1 MNSYIEN
8 LNEIMKPYFEKINE
22 INDVEISREQE
33 KNEIYNSFEN
43 QILEINGNINILKNR
58 ILRINENKEIEIT
71 KYIENLVSVNPTIS
85 EDYINRTKKGLEDEY
100 KKQEDSFVNEINEL
114 KRKREEL
121 EKNRLEKISEIDSRP
136 NYIRVY
142 QYELGFVKDELRKQL
157 YQEKRKIELE
167 LEEENLNHE
176 RLIMELSNL
185 PKENE
190 TDDLDGLYS
199 KRKELF
205 DKSHK
210 SIEKTNELRSALDKI
225 SKYWKLVS
233 PENDKYINLLPWER
247 VEYER
252 RLKEKEEEFLDYETD
267 YQVKLDEYNKLLEMY
282 EEDFDRLTEMYQKLD
297 KEEITFQEYDKFSS
311 YMLERYKDLDNKH
324 KEINELYE
332 QTKDLVSKNKKWH
345 PTLTKEQIEELKSKG
360 INKPEGF
367 LYEEFLKEQ
376 GLNNDSIIGP
386 IPPTN
391 MYGIGEIKKEKEEE
405 EQEIKIEHKPKLTW
419 KTALSVAA
427 GIGIGATVFFT
438 SGPVGVVVMNAVAG
452 LTKTYISKKRSQ
464 AKSKRLSGEI
474 EISEFQ
480 VPKGKLKTALFR
492 LKQYLKSEEGLRD
505 MSWLLTSA
513 IITGT
518 SLTIIDSISNA
529 IEASKTTPEPSSDTG
544 TTVENIPETSPDT
557 LIESTTNTTPA
568 VEPVSEYSISVGE
581 SVDGYNI
588 TTGYDTANYAINN
601 VHAENLLTQY
611 GDGATI
617 KEFVTTTGEHFKS
630 GTLQEIMNKTGL
642 SADKISARLITSK
655 GGEYAWVSGEQL
667 KQVVS
672 TVAGKVL

>member
-8 LNEIMKPYFEKINE
+8 LNEIMKPYFEKIDE
-22 INDVEISREQE
+22 INNIELSREKE
-33 KNEIYNSFEN
+33 KTDIYDSFEN
-43 QILEINGNINILKNR
+43 QISEINNNINILKKR
-58 ILRINENKEIEIT
+58 ILRINENKESEINN
-71 KYIENLVSVNPTIS
+71 YIENLVSINPNVS
-85 EDYINRTKKGLEDEY
+85 EDYINTTKKSLEEEY

-114 KRKREEL
+114 KRKRENL
-121 EKNRLEKISEIDSRP
+121 EKVRLEKISEIDLRP

-142 QYELGFVKDELRKQL
+142 QYELGFVKDDLRKQL

-176 RLIMELSNL
+176 RLMMELSSL
-185 PKENE
+185 PKESE

-205 DKSHK
+205 EKSHN
-210 SIEKTNELRSALDKI
+210 SIEKMNELRSALDKI
-225 SKYWKLVS
+225 NEYWKLVS
-233 PENDKYINLLPWER
+233 PENDKYINLSPWEKD
-247 VEYER
+247 EYER

-267 YQVKLDEYNKLLEMY
+267 YQSRLDEYNKLLEMY
-282 EEDFDRLTEMYQKLD
+282 EEDFDRLTEMYEKLE
-297 KEEITFQEYDKFSS
+297 KEEITFEEYDKFSS
-311 YMLERYKDLDNKH
+311 YMLNRYQYLDNEYK
-324 KEINELYE
+324 KINELYE
-332 QTKDLVSKNKKWH
+332 ETKDLVSKNKKWH
-345 PTLTKEQIEELKSKG
+345 PSLTKQQIEELKSKG
-360 INKPEGF
+360 INKPEGL
-367 LYEEFLKEQ
+367 LYEEYLKEQ
-376 GLNNDSIIGP
+376 GLNNESIIGP
-386 IPPTN
+386 VLPSN
-391 MYGIGEIKKEKEEE
+391 MYGIGKIKIEKEEPKE
-405 EQEIKIEHKPKLTW
+405 DIEEIKIEHKPKLTW

-438 SGPVGVVVMNAVAG
+438 AGPVGVAVMNAVAG
-452 LTKTYISKKRSQ
+452 LTKVYVSKKRQQ
-464 AKSKRLSGEI
+464 AKAKRLSGEI
-474 EISEFQ
+474 SIDEFQ
-480 VPKGKLKTALFR
+480 VPKGKLKAAIFR

-518 SLTIIDSISNA
+518 SLTIIDSISNV
-529 IEASKTTPEPSSDTG
+529 IEASKSTPQTELNTAPQPEP
-544 TTVENIPETSPDT
+544 NPSPQPDA
-557 LIESTTNTTPA
+557 LIESTTNVNPTT
-568 VEPVSEYSISVGE
+568 EYGIGVGE
-581 SVDGYNI
+581 SIDGYNI

-601 VHAENLLTQY
+601 VHAENLLTKY

-617 KEFVTTTGEHFKS
+617 KEFVTSTGEHFKS